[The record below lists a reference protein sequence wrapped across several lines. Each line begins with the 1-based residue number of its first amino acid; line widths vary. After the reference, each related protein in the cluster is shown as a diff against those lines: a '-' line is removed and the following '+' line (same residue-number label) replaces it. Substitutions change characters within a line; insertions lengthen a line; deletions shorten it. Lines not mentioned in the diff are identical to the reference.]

1 MPALPMGAYESYSLD
16 ATYGEVMASG
26 TCCLRII
33 SYGQNAPYAEVLSQS
48 LDNYDL
54 VYVDMS
60 VHVGTVSSSHE
71 KVPSTAQ
78 NTSRSTAFSLPFA
91 GLGNANLF

>member
-1 MPALPMGAYESYSLD
+1 MTALPMGAYESYSSD

-33 SYGQNAPYAEVLSQS
+33 PHGQNAPYAEAASQS
-48 LDNYDL
+48 LDIYNL

-60 VHVGTVSSSHE
+60 VHADTVSSSHD
-71 KVPSTAQ
+71 KVPSPAQ
-78 NTSRSTAFSLPFA
+78 K
-91 GLGNANLF
+91 